1 MSSSTASRN
10 VDAFI
15 ESIPQPQKAIAE
27 KLRELLFEFVP
38 GIEERFSF
46 KLPFYH
52 FHGMF
57 CYLHHDK
64 AGLHLCFCRG
74 KDLVMVFPQLDQ
86 KTRASIASVT
96 LHTMQDIHRLEIP
109 QLITAAAEWNKEAA
123 LQKIPMVQRKHGTA
137 RRKM

>member
-1 MSSSTASRN
+1 MPLSTASRQ
-10 VDAFI
+10 VDDYL
-15 ESIPQPQKAIAE
+15 ESLPQPQQAIAE
-27 KLRELLFEFVP
+27 KLRELLLELVP
-38 GIEERFSF
+38 GIDERFSF

-52 FHGMF
+52 YHGMF

-64 AGLHLCFCRG
+64 SGLHLCFCRG

-96 LHTMQDIHRLEIP
+96 LHTMRDIHQLEIS

-123 LQKIPMVQRKHGTA
+123 LLKIPMIQKKKKV
-137 RRKM
+137 

>member
-1 MSSSTASRN
+1 MPSSAASRQ
-10 VDAFI
+10 VDAYL
-15 ESIPQPQKAIAE
+15 ESLPQTQQAIAE
-27 KLRELLFEFVP
+27 KLREALFELVP

-52 FHGMF
+52 YHGMF

-64 AGLHLCFCRG
+64 GGLHLCFCRG

-86 KTRASIASVT
+86 KARASIASVT
-96 LHTMQDIHRLEIP
+96 LHTMRDIERLEIF

-123 LQKIPMVQRKHGTA
+123 LQKIPMIQKKKKV
-137 RRKM
+137 